1 MAHMSDSNYCEAWL
15 AESARV
21 CLFTRTPF
29 PLNKHYTCFT
39 NFCLSVELISAKLM
53 GQGLVA
59 GHQSLVVQGNDSAL
73 SLPRPDFNLWSG
85 TEILL

>member
-1 MAHMSDSNYCEAWL
+1 MPHMSDSNYREAWL
-15 AESARV
+15 AESACV

-39 NFCLSVELISAKLM
+39 NFCLFVELISTKLM

-59 GHQSLVVQGNDSAL
+59 GH
-73 SLPRPDFNLWSG
+73 
-85 TEILL
+85 